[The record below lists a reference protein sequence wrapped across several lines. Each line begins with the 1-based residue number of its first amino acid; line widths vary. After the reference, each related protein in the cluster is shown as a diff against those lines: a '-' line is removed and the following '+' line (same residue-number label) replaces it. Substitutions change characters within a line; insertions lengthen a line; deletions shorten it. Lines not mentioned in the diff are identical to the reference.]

1 MLLLILRAEISYLG
15 RDGCFGA
22 AGVSIDMLSSD
33 AATRIAYPVSDII
46 SVLCAVLCS
55 GDNACV
61 KYTSAQCQVFERLI
75 IIISSTS
82 TNHRFRDNHAPELR
96 RTTLYKSMAATE
108 NYWTFF
114 KTIE

>member
-1 MLLLILRAEISYLG
+1 MLLILRAEISYLG
-15 RDGCFGA
+15 RDGCFGT

-61 KYTSAQCQVFERLI
+61 KYTSAQCQVFEG
-75 IIISSTS
+75 
-82 TNHRFRDNHAPELR
+82 
-96 RTTLYKSMAATE
+96 
-108 NYWTFF
+108 
-114 KTIE
+114 

>member
-1 MLLLILRAEISYLG
+1 MSLTQVPVYQLKATRGPRNFRRLVFVLLILRAEISYLG
-15 RDGCFGA
+15 RDGCLGA

-61 KYTSAQCQVFERLI
+61 KYTSAQCQVFEG
-75 IIISSTS
+75 
-82 TNHRFRDNHAPELR
+82 
-96 RTTLYKSMAATE
+96 
-108 NYWTFF
+108 
-114 KTIE
+114 